1 MNSPLPSPEDE
12 AANVPAIVLSAIV
25 HGALLAALFFGVQ
38 WKSEQAGGI
47 PVDVYYGNPNAV
59 IPPPPPP
66 EPEPKPEPAP
76 KVEPTPPPKPE
87 PKVEEKPQIDPQIA
101 IKDKEKREKEEKER
115 LEKERLEQEKI
126 EKLKKQKLE
135 EERKQKEQEEKEK
148 ARKEEEEKKARE
160 KKEAEE
166 RRAEDFRKEAEREQ
180 KQAQQKRD
188 AAARAAQMDA
198 MKAELEGERGSLAGS
213 KTGSS
218 SGTQSGGGGDKG
230 KAEYIDLIRQKIRNN
245 ITLPG
250 GIQGNPDALF
260 KVNQLP
266 TGEILPPVI
275 VEKSSG
281 NKALDDAVERA
292 ILKSSPLPKPKNPKD
307 FTRTLNIP
315 YKPFD

>member
-12 AANVPAIVLSAIV
+12 AANVPAIVLSAVV

-59 IPPPPPP
+59 TPPPPPP
-66 EPEPKPEPAP
+66 EPEPKPEPVP
-76 KVEPTPPPKPE
+76 KAEPAPPPKPE

-101 IKDKEKREKEEKER
+101 IKDKEKREREEKER
-115 LEKERLEQEKI
+115 LEKEKVEQEKL

-166 RRAEDFRKEAEREQ
+166 RRLEEIKKE
-180 KQAQQKRD
+180 
-188 AAARAAQMDA
+188 AARAAHMDA
-198 MKAELEGERGSLAGS
+198 INAELEGVRGSPTGS
-213 KTGSS
+213 KTGTS
-218 SGTQSGGGGDKG
+218 SGTQSGGGNASDRG
-230 KAEYIDLIRQKIRNN
+230 KAEYIDLIRQKIRGY
-245 ITLPG
+245 ITLPSG
-250 GIQGNPDALF
+250 LSGNPEAIF

-281 NKALDDAVERA
+281 NKALDEAVERA

-307 FTRTLNIP
+307 FERTLRIP
-315 YKPFD
+315 YKPFAD